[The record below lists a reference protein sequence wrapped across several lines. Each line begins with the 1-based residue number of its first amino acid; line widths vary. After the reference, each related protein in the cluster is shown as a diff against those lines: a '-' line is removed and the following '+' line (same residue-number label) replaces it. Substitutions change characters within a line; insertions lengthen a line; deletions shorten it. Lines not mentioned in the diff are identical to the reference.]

1 MTTTVDTVTA
11 PATPRAEG
19 LRRALG
25 RWRHEEK
32 AALVALGVLVVL
44 VLVAVFAPLI
54 APHDPNAQSI
64 ADRLATPSGTH
75 PLGTDDLG
83 RDVLSRLLYG
93 ARASLVASVL
103 AMAVAVLVGL
113 PLGLAAGFAGGIVDI
128 FLRRVLDTVLAFPA
142 IVLAIGVTGV
152 VGPGLVTSMCAI
164 GIVFAPSVARLIR
177 GQTLSTRERLYVP
190 AAVTYGSHPLRV
202 AVRHVLPNA
211 VAPVVIQMSLLMSTA
226 LLAEAS
232 LSFLGLGVQ
241 PPTASWGS
249 MLGQAYG
256 YMSQAPTQVF
266 APGIAI
272 VLTAY
277 CFIAVGDALRREL
290 DPRQQT
296 F

>member
-1 MTTTVDTVTA
+1 MTTVDVVA
-11 PATPRAEG
+11 AATPPRADG

-25 RWRHEEK
+25 RWRHAEK
-32 AALVALGVLVVL
+32 AALVATGVLVLL
-44 VLVAVFAPLI
+44 VLTALLAPVI
-54 APHDPNAQSI
+54 APHDPNLQAI
-64 ADRLATPSGTH
+64 ADRLAPPSATH
-75 PLGTDDLG
+75 LLGTDDLG

-103 AMAVAVLVGL
+103 AMAVAVVVGL

-128 FLRRVLDTVLAFPA
+128 VLRRVLDTMLAFPA

-190 AAVTYGSHPLRV
+190 TAVTYGSHPLRV

-256 YMSQAPTQVF
+256 YMAQAPTQVF

-272 VLTAY
+272 VITAY

>member
-1 MTTTVDTVTA
+1 MRTE
-11 PATPRAEG
+11 R
-19 LRRALG
+19 LRQVLA

-32 AALVALGVLVVL
+32 AAIVAAAVLVLL
-44 VLVAVFAPLI
+44 VLVALLAPLI
-54 APHDPNAQSI
+54 APHDPAVQDIGN
-64 ADRLATPSGTH
+64 RLAAPSAAA

-103 AMAVAVLVGL
+103 AMGVAVAIGL
-113 PLGLAAGFAGGIVDI
+113 PLGLAAGFAGGVVDI
-128 FLRRVLDTVLAFPA
+128 VLRRVLDTVLAFPA
-142 IVLAIGVTGV
+142 LVLAIGVTGV
-152 VGPGLVTSMCAI
+152 VGPGLVTAMCAI
-164 GIVFAPSVARLIR
+164 GIVFAPNVARLIR

-190 AAVTYGSHPLRV
+190 AAITYGSHPLRV

-211 VAPVVIQMSLLMSTA
+211 IAPVVIQMSLLMSTA

-241 PPTASWGS
+241 PPTSSWGS

-256 YMSQAPTQVF
+256 HMATAPVQVF
-266 APGIAI
+266 APGLAI

-296 F
+296 S

>member
-1 MTTTVDTVTA
+1 MS
-11 PATPRAEG
+11 
-19 LRRALG
+19 ALSTEPG
-25 RWRHEEK
+25 GSASPVGRTRQVLVRWRHEEK
-32 AALVALGVLVVL
+32 TALAAGSVLVL
-44 VLVAVFAPLI
+44 MVLVAVLARLL
-54 APHDPNAQSI
+54 APHDPTAQDI
-64 ADRLATPSGTH
+64 ANRLAEPSASH
-75 PLGTDDLG
+75 LLGTDGLG
-83 RDVLSRLLYG
+83 RDVLSRLLFG
-93 ARASLVASVL
+93 ARTSLIASVL
-103 AMAVAVLVGL
+103 AMAVAVVIGL
-113 PLGLAAGFAGGIVDI
+113 PLGLAGGFAGGFVDI
-128 FLRRVLDTVLAFPA
+128 LLRRVFDTIMAFPA
-142 IVLAIGVTGV
+142 LVLAIGVTGV
-152 VGPGLVTSMCAI
+152 LGPGLVTSMAAV

-177 GQTLSTRERLYVP
+177 GQTLSTRERLFVLV
-190 AAVTYGSHPLRV
+190 AVTYGSHPIRV

-249 MLGQAYG
+249 MLGQAYV

-296 F
+296 L

>member
-1 MTTTVDTVTA
+1 MTAETVAVV
-11 PATPRAEG
+11 PALRAEG
-19 LRRALG
+19 ARRALA

-32 AALVALGVLVVL
+32 AALVAAAVLALL
-44 VLVAVFAPLI
+44 VLVAVLAPLV
-54 APHDPNAQSI
+54 APHDPNLQAI
-64 ADRLATPSGTH
+64 ADRLQGPSARH

-93 ARASLVASVL
+93 TRASLTASVL
-103 AMAVAVLVGL
+103 AMGVAVVVGL

-128 FLRRVLDTVLAFPA
+128 VLRRVLDTVLAFPA

-152 VGPGLVTSMCAI
+152 LGPGLVTSMCAI
-164 GIVFAPSVARLIR
+164 GIVFAPNVARLIR
-177 GQTLSTRERLYVP
+177 GQTLATRERLYVP
-190 AAVTYGSHPLRV
+190 AAVTYGAHPLRI

-211 VAPVVIQMSLLMSTA
+211 VAPVVVQMSLLMSTA

-256 YMSQAPTQVF
+256 YQSQAPTQVF

-296 F
+296 S